1 MFLDSGQRIKCVYE
15 NVIGIK
21 SPKVLNELRENKR
34 IMTGDKTLRTVQGSP
49 VAMLFDRNSM
59 KFCDGTIVSVTPI
72 EYEGDLLRLEFKN
85 YVGKKTCFPLMHP
98 DTLIMCKEIP
108 DNPND
113 VVWMPF
119 ITKKVSEVL
128 EGNYCLPDI
137 GPENSMPYGSNIIY
151 YRRHNMNVTRIPITS
166 TIYEVECEPG
176 FSYVME
182 DTFLRALDMESAR
195 MLTGN
200 KSEYKGE
207 E

>member
-1 MFLDSGQRIKCVYE
+1 MFLDSGLKIKCHYE
-15 NVIGIK
+15 NVLGIK
-21 SPKVLNELRENKR
+21 NARTRRDLQENKR
-34 IMTGDKTLRTVQGSP
+34 IMTGDKTLRSVIGSP
-49 VAMLFDRNSM
+49 VTMLFDRNSM

-98 DTLIMCKEIP
+98 DTLVMCKEIP

-128 EGNYCLPDI
+128 EGNYCLPDL
-137 GPENSMPYGSNIIY
+137 GPENSMPYGTNIIY
-151 YRRHNMNVTRIPITS
+151 YRRHNMNVTPVHITT

-176 FSYVME
+176 FSLVME
-182 DTFLRALDMESAR
+182 DTFLRALDMESGR

-200 KSEYKGE
+200 KSEYKE